1 MTDQTGTGIRVEVV
15 TDARADETIAR
26 EIARDGSDT
35 RRALDGWALEGGG
48 LGGGG
53 GGGGTTVVGASPL
66 RITDLGDGTA
76 TLESLDPSVRL
87 VPDGEGGLDIVFAK
101 AVTA

>member
-35 RRALDGWALEGGG
+35 RRALDGWALTSGVPT
-48 LGGGG
+48 GG

>member
-15 TDARADETIAR
+15 TDARADVTIAR

-35 RRALDGWALEGGG
+35 RRALDGWALTSGVPT
-48 LGGGG
+48 GG

>member
-35 RRALDGWALEGGG
+35 RRALDGWALTSGVPT
-48 LGGGG
+48 GG

-76 TLESLDPSVRL
+76 TIESLDPSVRL